1 MSVKRKTKSVN
12 IILSIFD
19 KTKDAL
25 SVVDLVERLKD
36 NMNKTTVYRILDRLE
51 GEGIIHSFLGINGLK
66 WYARCHD
73 CSTEHHHD
81 IHPHFQ
87 CNNCGRVEC
96 LEVNIALPSIE
107 GHHVDRAEII
117 LTGQCETCLN

>member
-73 CSTEHHHD
+73 CSTKHHHD

-87 CNNCGRVEC
+87 CKSCGKTEC
-96 LEVNIALPSIE
+96 LSIE
-107 GHHVDRAEII
+107 IPVPSLANYQIESTELL
-117 LTGQCETCLN
+117 LTGLCADCAS